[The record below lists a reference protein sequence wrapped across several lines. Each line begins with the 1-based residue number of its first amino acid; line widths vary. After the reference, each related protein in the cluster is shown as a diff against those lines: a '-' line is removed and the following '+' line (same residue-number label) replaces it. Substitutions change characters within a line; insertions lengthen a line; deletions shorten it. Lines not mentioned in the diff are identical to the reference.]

1 MKVIKD
7 FITRGVT
14 APPLKRNLILRLTKG
29 GGEQETM
36 NDALIVEK

>member
-14 APPLKRNLILRLTKG
+14 APLKRNLILRLTKG